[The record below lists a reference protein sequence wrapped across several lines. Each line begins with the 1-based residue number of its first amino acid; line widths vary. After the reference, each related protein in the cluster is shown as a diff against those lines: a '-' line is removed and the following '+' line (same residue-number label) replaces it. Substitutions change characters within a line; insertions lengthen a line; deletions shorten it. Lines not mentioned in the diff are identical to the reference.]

1 MSRKKTI
8 YVIIMLFLGAGILFC
23 GGAIKMGQ
31 MMDEEN
37 EQLYSGYAEPTTESN
52 AEDDAETEY
61 VPVHVDWSALR
72 KKNNEV
78 VGWVWVDERPLM
90 KALSCNL
97 NIDLSKYDPNAEVD
111 SEYIAMISKM
121 MALLRQEVV
130 KTNFEAKAQAESLKA
145 KKFARHFGRK
155 ATISITRLMKEL
167 DLLSSKEIR

>member
-1 MSRKKTI
+1 MTRYDFTKAMSKYAKRDRQNRKEGYTI
-8 YVIIMLFLGAGILFC
+8 SLFQNDDGII
-23 GGAIKMGQ
+23 
-31 MMDEEN
+31 
-37 EQLYSGYAEPTTESN
+37 T
-52 AEDDAETEY
+52 
-61 VPVHVDWSALR
+61 LR
-72 KKNNEV
+72 MV
-78 VGWVWVDERPLM
+78 YERPLM

-145 KKFARHFGRK
+145 KKFARRFGRK

>member
-1 MSRKKTI
+1 MTRYDFTKAISKYAKRDRQNRKEGYTI
-8 YVIIMLFLGAGILFC
+8 SLFQNDDGII
-23 GGAIKMGQ
+23 
-31 MMDEEN
+31 
-37 EQLYSGYAEPTTESN
+37 T
-52 AEDDAETEY
+52 
-61 VPVHVDWSALR
+61 LR
-72 KKNNEV
+72 MV
-78 VGWVWVDERPLM
+78 YERPLM

>member
-1 MSRKKTI
+1 MTRYDFTKAMSKYAKRDRQNRKEGYTI
-8 YVIIMLFLGAGILFC
+8 SLFQNDDGII
-23 GGAIKMGQ
+23 
-31 MMDEEN
+31 
-37 EQLYSGYAEPTTESN
+37 T
-52 AEDDAETEY
+52 
-61 VPVHVDWSALR
+61 LR
-72 KKNNEV
+72 MVYK
-78 VGWVWVDERPLM
+78 RPLM

-130 KTNFEAKAQAESLKA
+130 KTNFETKAQAESLKA

>member
-1 MSRKKTI
+1 MTRYDFTKAMSKYAKRDRQNRKDGYSI
-8 YVIIMLFLGAGILFC
+8 SLFQNDNGII
-23 GGAIKMGQ
+23 
-31 MMDEEN
+31 
-37 EQLYSGYAEPTTESN
+37 T
-52 AEDDAETEY
+52 
-61 VPVHVDWSALR
+61 LR
-72 KKNNEV
+72 MV
-78 VGWVWVDERPLM
+78 YERPLM

-111 SEYIAMISKM
+111 SENIVMISKM